1 MTTELNQKKPR
12 RKAPTRGGARAGAG
26 RPKGTRNKVTVQS
39 LLETLEHQTGGV
51 SYEELLIQDFLTAR
65 QGNDNQLTIKYH
77 TLISNKLISTLATVE
92 VNSGPDEIAAKQ
104 AAFAAAL
111 AQLTGSAPDTK

>member
-12 RKAPTRGGARAGAG
+12 KKSPSRGGARAGAG
-26 RPKGTRNKVTVQS
+26 RPPGTRNRVTVQS
-39 LLETLEHQTGGV
+39 LLETLEQQTGGAT
-51 SYEELLIQDFLTAR
+51 YEQLLIQDFLTAR

-77 TLISNKLISTLATVE
+77 TLIANKLISTLAAVE
-92 VNSGPDEIAAKQ
+92 VTGGADEIAAKQ

-111 AQLTGSAPDTK
+111 AQLTSVAKDTK